1 MTRVAYLSNEWT
13 RLPNES
19 LIPGGCTYYRCWLPM
34 HASRYDAA
42 LGRPAWT
49 SQHGF
54 GVNEGNSQATF
65 GYNVVVLKQIMDRW
79 IPHQMEVAQ
88 SLGQKIIVDVDDFY
102 HDLHPDNNA
111 YRTTDPE
118 VNKVRNRDIYE
129 RIIRMADMVVV
140 STPTLLEFYGQ
151 WNPNTRVVR
160 NSVYPSQFVRKNVSR
175 ETPVIGWVGA
185 LAYRSGDIETL
196 KPWLGDFLADHDLR
210 FLHAGHVPSM
220 GSIADAAG
228 IDPERVDTL
237 PMQPMNRY
245 HLLFNM
251 DIGLVP
257 LNDIPF
263 NQAKSFI
270 KGLEYTASGIPF
282 VAYGTNEYELLAQDG
297 VGRVAYTPDGWAAQV
312 RDLLDYKTR
321 KRDAATS
328 FHNMEQK
335 HTINQREDE
344 WRSVIT
350 DLLNPKNTGRATAH

>member
-13 RLPNES
+13 KLPGEH

-34 HASRYDAA
+34 HASRYEAA

-49 SQHGF
+49 SQYGF
-54 GVNEGNSQATF
+54 GVNEGNNKATF
-65 GYNVVVLKQIMDRW
+65 GYHVVVLKQIMDRW

-88 SLGQKIIVDVDDFY
+88 GLGQKIIVDVDDFY
-102 HDLHPDNNA
+102 HDLHPENNA

-118 VNKVRNRDIYE
+118 VNKVRNRAIYE
-129 RIIRMADMVVV
+129 QMIRMADMVIV
-140 STPTLLEFYGQ
+140 STPTLLDFYGE
-151 WNPNTRVVR
+151 WNENTRMIR
-160 NSVYPSQFVRKNVSR
+160 NSVYPSQFNKKNVSR
-175 ETPVIGWVGA
+175 ETPTIGWVGA
-185 LAYRSGDIETL
+185 LGYRSGDIQTL
-196 KPWLGDFLADHDLR
+196 KDWLPDFLADNDLE

-220 GSIADAAG
+220 GSFADQSG
-228 IDPERVDTL
+228 IDPKRLKTL

-245 HLLFNM
+245 HLMFQM

-282 VAYGTNEYELLAQDG
+282 VAQGTGEYELLATDG

-328 FHNMEQK
+328 FRNMEQT
-335 HTINQREDE
+335 HTIKQREQE
-344 WRSVIT
+344 WHQSIADVI
-350 DLLNPKNTGRATAH
+350 AS

>member
-13 RLPNES
+13 KLPGEH

-34 HASRYDAA
+34 HASRYEAA

-49 SQHGF
+49 SQYGF
-54 GVNEGNSQATF
+54 GVNEGNNKATF
-65 GYNVVVLKQIMDRW
+65 GYHVVVLKQIMDRW

-88 SLGQKIIVDVDDFY
+88 ALGQRIIVDVDDFY
-102 HDLHPDNNA
+102 HDLHPENNA
-111 YRTTDPE
+111 YRATDPE
-118 VNKVRNRDIYE
+118 VNKVRNRAIYE
-129 RIIRMADMVVV
+129 QMIRMADMVIV
-140 STPTLLEFYGQ
+140 STPTLLDFYGE
-151 WNPNTRVVR
+151 WNENTRMIR
-160 NSVYPSQFVRKNVSR
+160 NSVYPSQFNKKNVSR
-175 ETPVIGWVGA
+175 ETPTIGWVGA
-185 LAYRSGDIETL
+185 LGYRSGDIQTL
-196 KPWLGDFLADHDLR
+196 KDWLPDFLADNDLE

-220 GSIADAAG
+220 GSFADQSG
-228 IDPERVDTL
+228 IDPKRLKTL

-245 HLLFNM
+245 HLMFQM

-282 VAYGTNEYELLAQDG
+282 VAQGTGEYELLATDG

-328 FHNMEQK
+328 FRNMEQT
-335 HTINQREDE
+335 HTIKQRERE
-344 WRSVIT
+344 WHQSIADVI
-350 DLLNPKNTGRATAH
+350 AS